1 MVGCRH
7 DEAARPT
14 TPEEEGIELRS
25 DAWERFERT
34 VDMVAKAPPVHRTAK
49 PVAANRAR
57 KADNLGVP
65 INLRPSPGTTVPPR
79 VADPPR
85 SAAVPARTPGPPQQP
100 TEQSVGSH
108 GHEVDR
114 RTLIIGE
121 GISLSG
127 EVTSCD
133 RLIVE
138 STIEAKLEKCQHVI
152 IAETGVFNGNASTE
166 NADVRGLFQGRTR
179 GSQAAADPCRWSRF
193 RHDHL
198 WRDRDRIWRE
208 NIRRNRRGWNGQCH
222 SQSTANQSVSRNG
235 HRLFAARGCSGVHEP
250 RLRGH
255 RACPDGVPRR
265 IVARVARGRA
275 RWRQGGHHRDRRQA
289 TWPQDSRKQ
298 SPSEDRPRPRHFTP
312 LLGR

>member
-7 DEAARPT
+7 DEAAIPT

-138 STIEAKLEKCQHVI
+138 GTIEAKLEKCQHVI
-152 IAETGVFNGNASTE
+152 IAETGVFNGKASTE
-166 NADVRGLFQGRTR
+166 NADVRGRFQGELVVRKRLLIRAGGHVSGTIAY
-179 GSQAAADPCRWSRF
+179 GEIEIESGGKISGAIEEAAAG
-193 RHDHL
+193 
-198 WRDRDRIWRE
+198 
-208 NIRRNRRGWNGQCH
+208 N
-222 SQSTANQSVSRNG
+222 TVSS
-235 HRLFAARGCSGVHEP
+235 LLP
-250 RLRGH
+250 LR
-255 RACPDGVPRR
+255 A
-265 IVARVARGRA
+265 
-275 RWRQGGHHRDRRQA
+275 
-289 TWPQDSRKQ
+289 
-298 SPSEDRPRPRHFTP
+298 
-312 LLGR
+312 